1 MSALPRSIASRL
13 LAPSLR
19 PLAPRAIA
27 PAFRT
32 YSTNE
37 PIPHG
42 HKTSTEDA
50 PAVKLKS
57 DSTQIREEGAA
68 EGMRHKPDYNV
79 AVDYRTSNFSPVPKR
94 VMDGSEP
101 GDSVAAAVLSGA
113 PTDLQARTVRIYKP
127 SKTATQS
134 GNWNS
139 SHWLM
144 DWDVLPKGHRWEN
157 PLMGWQS
164 SADFMNGHRIQFKSK
179 EDAISF
185 ANKQGYEY
193 FVQEPNKRKFAPK
206 AYANLFTHS
215 PKKLKV
221 ILTNTNDTDSTYSPS
236 FTINMGRAGYDNT
249 LLYSNYSAAAAVLAF
264 DTVKKAVEADNAIV
278 EAAAAK
284 EAKLIKQK
292 KSRGIIAARRAAQ
305 EAAQADMCM
314 FEGESLTAMK

>member
-13 LAPSLR
+13 IAPSLR

-37 PIPHG
+37 PVPHG

-50 PAVKLKS
+50 PAVKLTS
-57 DSTQIREEGAA
+57 ESTQIREEGAT
-68 EGMRHKPDYNV
+68 EGMRHQPDYNV

-134 GNWNS
+134 GKWNA

-179 EDAISF
+179 EDAINF

-193 FVQEPNKRKFAPK
+193 FVQEPNKRKFVPK
-206 AYANLFTHS
+206 AYANLFTHQ

-221 ILTNTNDTDSTYSPS
+221 ILT
-236 FTINMGRAGYDNT
+236 
-249 LLYSNYSAAAAVLAF
+249 
-264 DTVKKAVEADNAIV
+264 K
-278 EAAAAK
+278 
-284 EAKLIKQK
+284 
-292 KSRGIIAARRAAQ
+292 
-305 EAAQADMCM
+305 
-314 FEGESLTAMK
+314 